1 MKYDLL
7 TEILDA
13 IRKDAP
19 DLYKSYHD
27 VETEAKLTKAR
38 CRAYIHLLLKMKF
51 KIEKFENREC
61 LITDEGGDGGLD
73 AYFIDK
79 EEKVIYLIQS
89 KFRTTE
95 KNFESKDIEP
105 QELIKMEYDR
115 IIKGEKE
122 DSYGT
127 KYNSKILNFQVELS
141 KIDDTAEYT
150 YRIVILANLKKCN
163 DYQIK
168 KMIGEYSYDIYDY
181 EKTYKELIYP
191 ICTSDNHEKAKMVIN
206 LYQQE
211 LSILQ
216 EEFNVSIGKCKTSVI
231 FLPVIEIAKLMN
243 TYKNSILKYN
253 PRNYLS
259 ISESEVN
266 SKIKKSILEDECQEF
281 GILNNGITILCDSF
295 KYTCNAGVKD
305 KKSIIANNPQIIN
318 GAQTSYTLSKI
329 WNDNKN
335 KNIDF
340 LKCKKVMVK
349 FIEVI
354 KDDKVSEEDYIDFI
368 YKISD
373 ATNTQ
378 NTVDKSD
385 RTSNKKTQK
394 EFQKFIYDNYGY
406 LYERKKG
413 EYYPILSN
421 KNIESKKVKSLII
434 KKAEIIRCSL
444 AYSGKVRFAKHN
456 KGDNLLQND
465 DSLNIFDN
473 ESLYNDMFLSFLLLK
488 KIEKKAEECK
498 KDTIEKNK
506 NIFGITYGKYAML
519 YASGIIRGKLYN
531 DRTINTFEEADKL
544 SNEIIQVILDKWRKF
559 EESLE
564 NIDINNR
571 KEMYSY
577 YKTAKPESDI
587 KKYFE

>member
-7 TEILDA
+7 TEILDG

-38 CRAYIHLLLKMKF
+38 CRAYIHLLLKIKF
-51 KIEKFENREC
+51 KVEKFKERER
-61 LITDEGGDGGLD
+61 LITDKDGDGGLD

-79 EEKVIYLIQS
+79 EEKIIYLIQS

-122 DSYGT
+122 DSNGI
-127 KYNSKILNFQVELS
+127 KYNSKILDFQLELS
-141 KIDDTAEYT
+141 KIENIAEYT
-150 YRIVILANLKKCN
+150 YNILILANLKKCN

-168 KMIGEYSYDIYDY
+168 KMIGNYSYDIYDY

-191 ICTSDNHEKAKMVIN
+191 ICTSDNHEKTKMVIN
-206 LYQQE
+206 LYQEE
-211 LSILQ
+211 LSILK
-216 EEFNVSIGKCKTSVI
+216 EEFKVSIGKCKTSVI
-231 FLPVIEIAKLMN
+231 FLPVIEIIKLMN

-259 ISESEVN
+259 ISESEIN
-266 SKIKKSILEDECQEF
+266 SKIKNSLLEDTCQEF

-295 KYTCNAGVKD
+295 KYTHNAAVKN
-305 KKSIIANNPQIIN
+305 KKNIIADNPQIIN

-329 WNDNKN
+329 WNDNKD
-335 KNIDF
+335 KNTDF

-354 KDDKVSEEDYIDFI
+354 KDDHVNEDDYIDFI

-385 RTSNKKTQK
+385 RTSNKKSQK

-421 KNIESKKVKSLII
+421 QNIESKKIKSIII
-434 KKAEIIRCSL
+434 KKSEIIRCSL
-444 AYSGKVRFAKHN
+444 AYNGKVRLAKQN
-456 KGDNLLQND
+456 KGDNLLESDN
-465 DSLNIFDN
+465 SLSVFEDIN
-473 ESLYNDMFLSFLLLK
+473 LYNDMFLAFLLLK
-488 KIEKKAEECK
+488 KIEEKAAKCK
-498 KDTIEKNK
+498 NDTIEINQNK
-506 NIFGITYGKYAML
+506 FGITYGRYAML
-519 YASGIIRGKLYN
+519 YAAGITKRKLYN
-531 DRTINTFEEADKL
+531 DRSINTFEEVDKL
-544 SNEIIQVILDKWRKF
+544 SDEIIENILGEWRKF

-564 NIDINNR
+564 NININNR
-571 KEMYSY
+571 QDMYSY
-577 YKTAKPESDI
+577 YKTAKPDSDI
-587 KKYFE
+587 RKYFE